1 MTVAVRDC
9 REFSKDRQW
18 LAGVYRDYLSDLAP
32 TGTGAFPVLG
42 EIGHREPDLL
52 ASWFADPG
60 AQILTVLRDNQPA
73 GFALVRVR
81 APASVGGIPEYTMAD
96 YFIARQW
103 RRHGV
108 GRAGVRLIFDRYAG
122 PWHVMEYTR
131 NPGAV
136 SFWRQVVREYTNG
149 QYKERMGNGEVHQYF
164 ESVAR
169 AQRG

>member
-1 MTVAVRDC
+1 MPVAVRDC
-9 REFSKDRQW
+9 RESSRDRQW
-18 LAGVYRDYLSDLAP
+18 LAGVYREYLVDLAP
-32 TGTGAFPVLG
+32 AGTGAFPTLG

-52 ASWFADPG
+52 ASWFADSG

-81 APASVGGIPEYTMAD
+81 APTAAGGVPEYTMAD

-108 GRAGVRLIFDRYAG
+108 GRASVRLIFDRYAG
-122 PWHVMEYTR
+122 HWHVMEYTR

-136 SFWRQVVREYTNG
+136 SFWRQVVREYTQG
-149 QYKERMGNGEVHQYF
+149 QYKERMANGEVHQYF
-164 ESVAR
+164 DSVPRPAR
-169 AQRG
+169 S